1 VLKQE
6 AKDPICGM
14 MVDIGGARYK
24 SEFRGQWFYFC
35 CAGCKQT
42 FDKQPDKYILTTAR

>member
-1 VLKQE
+1 MLKHE

-14 MVDIGGARYK
+14 MVDVREAKYK
-24 SEFRGQWFYFC
+24 SEFHGSSFHFC

-42 FDKQPDKYILTTAR
+42 FDKQPDKYALAAR